1 MRGARS
7 KQYRNRT
14 RRARREDPNGE
25 EETDGRDRYLTVGRL
40 VDALVVHRWRGEL
53 CNGSSWQLRRLD
65 EEKGGRRR
73 QEA

>member
-25 EETDGRDRYLTVGRL
+25 KQRRGVDRYLTVRRF
-40 VDALVVHRWRGEL
+40 VDALVVHRWRGGL
-53 CNGSSWQLRRLD
+53 CNGSYWQLRRRLD
-65 EEKGGRRR
+65 EERGRK
-73 QEA
+73 EKA